1 MIIKLQVGGIQNEP
15 AELIVLGL
23 FEDQIGLGQAGAAVD
38 QTLGGQIAQLIADG
52 DFARKGKE
60 LSLLYAAGRGAAK
73 RILLVGLG
81 QEGKLSPESIRVAA
95 GLAAK
100 RVLGLGV
107 RKYSTEVFGAGLG
120 KVSLAEAVQAVVEGT
135 GLALYEFT
143 ELKSGTD
150 SDRKRIE
157 ELTIVVA
164 DASSL
169 KEAEAG
175 LAAGKAIVAGTSLT
189 RDLVNWP
196 GNFATPTFLAKQAQ
210 KLAESTSLTCL
221 VLEEAAIRTLKMGG
235 LLGVSEGSSQ
245 PPKFIV
251 LEHNAKRAD
260 LDTIVLV
267 GKGVTFDSGGISIK
281 PADNM
286 DRMRGDMAGGAA
298 VMGAM
303 LAVSTL
309 ALPLHVVALVPA
321 TENMPDGRALRP
333 GDVLRVMNGKTV
345 EVINTDAEGRLILAD
360 ALCYAARYDPRA
372 VVDIATLTGARTV
385 ALGDQ
390 AIGLFSNDDGLVER
404 FVAAGHQT
412 WERVWRLPLFEEYE
426 EKLKSFAA
434 DMKNTGGRDGGACIA
449 AAFLN
454 QFVTYPWVH
463 LDVAGLVSSETE
475 RPYTPT
481 WATGLGARLLTQFLR
496 DWAETRPELLKT
508 AH

>member
-1 MIIKLQVGGIQNEP
+1 MVFKLQVGGLQHEA

-23 FEDQIGLGQAGAAVD
+23 FEDEVGLGQAAAAID
-38 QTLGGQIAQLIADG
+38 QALGGQIAQLIADG
-52 DFARKGKE
+52 DFARTARE
-60 LSLLYAAGRGAAK
+60 LSILYTAGRGAAK

-81 QEGKLSPESIRVAA
+81 REDKLSPESIRVAA

-107 RKYSTEVFGAGLG
+107 KRYTTEVLGAGLG
-120 KVSLAEAVQAVVEGT
+120 KVSLADAVQAVVEGT

-143 ELKSGTD
+143 ELKSGAND
-150 SDRKRIE
+150 DRHKIE
-157 ELTIVVA
+157 EVTLVLA
-164 DASSL
+164 DASGL

-175 LAAGKAIVAGTSLT
+175 LAVGKAIVAGTNLT

-196 GNFATPTFLAKQAQ
+196 SNFATPTFLAQQAQ
-210 KLAESTSLTCL
+210 KLADRAGLTCL
-221 VLEEAAIRTLKMGG
+221 VLEAAELKALKMGG
-235 LLGVSEGSSQ
+235 LLGVSEASSQ

-251 LEHNAKRAD
+251 LEHNANRVG
-260 LDTIVLV
+260 LDTIVLI

-281 PADNM
+281 PAENM

-309 ALPLHVVALVPA
+309 ALPLHVVALAPA

-333 GDVLRVMNGKTV
+333 GDVLRAMNGKTV

-372 VVDIATLTGARTV
+372 VIDIATLTGARTV

-390 AIGLFSNDDGLVER
+390 AIGLFSNEDDLVER
-404 FVAAGHQT
+404 FVAAGNKT
-412 WERVWRLPLFEEYE
+412 WERVWRLPLFDEYA

-434 DMKNTGGRDGGACIA
+434 DLKNTGGRDGGACIA

-475 RPYTPT
+475 KPYSPS

-496 DWAETRPELLKT
+496 DWVETRPAFLQAKE
-508 AH
+508 